1 MNVSTK
7 YNKFDSIPLVGQ
19 SVSPE
24 GSTHQLL
31 YIDKDKIEGSS
42 AIYRCLKPFSCQ
54 DMYLTAN
61 TCNVCISNIVC

>member
-42 AIYRCLKPFSCQ
+42 AIYRSLKPFSCLLSQ
-54 DMYLTAN
+54 EM
-61 TCNVCISNIVC
+61 